1 MHENSD
7 TSTRPG
13 LAARTSVALRLRP
26 DAPDSPLAWLIV
38 FAAFLSMFT
47 LFGVAYSFGAFVKP
61 MTAEFHSSRAA
72 TSAVFSITAFIY
84 FLFGSLTGHLADR
97 LGPRPVVVASALL
110 MGAGLA
116 LTSRVH
122 DLWMSYLT
130 YGLGVGAGVACGY
143 IPMVAAVSGW
153 FVRRRNT
160 ALGVSV
166 AGIGFGTIVG
176 APVAAKLIALYGWR
190 TTYVLFAASSTLLML
205 LVAALAEKP
214 PAPAVRSGTTT
225 GEALRTPAFAILWA
239 SSFLCSVPLFV
250 PFVFLPAFARD
261 LGISAV
267 ASAALVG
274 FIGVASVCGR
284 LGLGALADRLGVIG
298 LYLLCFLL
306 QAVSYAIWLGAHSYA
321 LLVIFA
327 LVMGTGYGGYVALA
341 PAVLAQ
347 FFGTG
352 RLGALVGTL
361 YTSNA
366 FGTLIGPPIAGFII
380 DRTGGYRWAVAF
392 ALVTASSAFVVLMP
406 LTRHADSSSILETVG
421 Q

>member
-1 MHENSD
+1 MRENS
-7 TSTRPG
+7 STVSQPG
-13 LAARTSVALRLRP
+13 RELRRRAPFRLRP
-26 DAPDSPLAWLIV
+26 DAPDSSLAWLIV

-47 LFGVAYSFGAFVKP
+47 LFAVAYSFGAFVKP
-61 MTAEFHSSRAA
+61 ITAEFHSSPAA
-72 TSAVFSITAFIY
+72 TSAIFSITAFIY
-84 FLFGSLTGHLADR
+84 FLFGSLTGHLTDR
-97 LGPRPVVVASALL
+97 FGPRPVVAASALL

-116 LTSRVH
+116 LTSRIH
-122 DLWMSYLT
+122 GLWMAYLT

-160 ALGVSV
+160 ALGISV

-176 APVAAKLIALYGWR
+176 APAAAKLIALYGWR
-190 TTYVLFAASSTLLML
+190 TTYVLFAASSTLLLL

-214 PAPAVRSGTTT
+214 PAPKVRSATTT
-225 GEALRTPAFAILWA
+225 AEALRTPVFAILWA

-250 PFVFLPAFARD
+250 PFVFLPSFARD

-298 LYLLCFLL
+298 LYLLCFVL
-306 QAVSYAIWLGAHSYA
+306 QAISYAIWLGAHSYA
-321 LLVIFA
+321 SLVIFA
-327 LVMGTGYGGYVALA
+327 LVIGTGYGGYVALA

-380 DRTGGYRWAVAF
+380 EQTGGYRWAVAF
-392 ALVTASSAFVVLMP
+392 ALVSATAALIVLMP
-406 LTRHADSSSILETVG
+406 LSKYAESNTLLETAS